1 MKIIIAFVIGFLSLS
16 FSSGLQAACCS
27 GHGGPVPCTKSSGPQ
42 MCQDGTK
49 SPSCVCTKELKL
61 EAQAEK
67 KALKLKETEA
77 KKAEREAKKA
87 EKAEKAEKVI
97 KKKVKK
103 VKAEK
108 EKVEKAIPEE
118 VKEEKAPK
126 ATRKAKAVVPS
137 SEGARGCCSHHGGLA
152 GKCSSNQKQICA
164 DGTESD
170 SCACN

>member
-77 KKAEREAKKA
+77 K
-87 EKAEKAEKVI
+87 KAEKAEKVI